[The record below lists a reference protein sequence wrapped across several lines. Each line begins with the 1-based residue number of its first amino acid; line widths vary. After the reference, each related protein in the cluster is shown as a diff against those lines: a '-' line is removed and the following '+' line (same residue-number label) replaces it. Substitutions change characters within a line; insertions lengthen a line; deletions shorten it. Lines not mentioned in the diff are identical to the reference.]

1 MAVETIPTGPTM
13 STAELPADAPTT
25 REGNIPATGSPSAVS
40 GPTGPVWDALMGNPG
55 ATVAVIATAGGVSKT
70 AARKALAA
78 FEADG
83 HAIRTSGGR
92 DGGKR
97 TPDTWSPVTS
107 AEDADEA
114 AGDLP
119 EQLAT
124 DQTGTAGTSA
134 EADDDH
140 SADAD
145 QAADTD
151 QGADGADTDFAPA
164 RNTPAEGASTEA
176 ATDES
181 ASKEPSS
188 EEAASEDAASDHGD
202 DPPATDQ
209 TSAAPA
215 EEGEEGMDGAAVTE
229 AHAALRS
236 LSEEIGAA
244 IEALESGDR
253 SAALAAAEAIYAGSG
268 KARRLVRTAASGRPR
283 SKATGRPRSHP
294 GELRAK
300 VVAHLT
306 EHRGK
311 EFTPHEIGKVINH
324 SAGAVAN
331 ALDRLVELG
340 QAEVTCD
347 RPRRFTASA
356 GATAAEAASDEQTAT
371 DGDGDGAAD
380 GKGAATTGDA
390 QEPTP

>member
-1 MAVETIPTGPTM
+1 MAVETIHTGPATN
-13 STAELPADAPTT
+13 TAELPADAPAA
-25 REGNIPATGSPSAVS
+25 REGNIAATGSPSAVS
-40 GPTGPVWDALMGNPG
+40 GPTGPVWDALTENPG
-55 ATVAVIATAGGVSKT
+55 ATVAVIATTGGVSKT

-83 HAIRTSGGR
+83 HAIRSPGGR
-92 DGGKR
+92 DGGRR
-97 TPDTWSPVTS
+97 TPDAWSPATS

-114 AGDLP
+114 ADDLP
-119 EQLAT
+119 EQPAT
-124 DQTGTAGTSA
+124 DQTGTADTAVA

-145 QAADTD
+145 QDAIGD
-151 QGADGADTDFAPA
+151 QAADGADTDLAPA
-164 RNTPAEGASTEA
+164 QNTPAEGASTEA

-181 ASKEPSS
+181 ALKESS
-188 EEAASEDAASDHGD
+188 SEDAASDHAD
-202 DPPATDQ
+202 DTPATDQ

-215 EEGEEGMDGAAVTE
+215 EEGDEGEEGMDGAAVTE

-236 LSEEIGAA
+236 LSVEIGAA

-253 SAALAAAEAIYAGSG
+253 SAALAAAESIYAGSG
-268 KARRLVRTAASGRPR
+268 KARRLVRIAASGRPR

-306 EHRGK
+306 GHPGK

-340 QAEVTCD
+340 HAVVTCD
-347 RPRRFTASA
+347 RPRRFTA
-356 GATAAEAASDEQTAT
+356 ATAADGTEAASGEHAAT
-371 DGDGDGAAD
+371 DTD
-380 GKGAATTGDA
+380 GKSAATTGDT

>member
-1 MAVETIPTGPTM
+1 MAVETIRTGPAM
-13 STAELPADAPTT
+13 NAPELPADAPAA
-25 REGNIPATGSPSAVS
+25 REGNMAATGSGAAVS
-40 GPTGPVWDALMGNPG
+40 GPTGPVWDALTGNPG
-55 ATVAVIATAGGVSKT
+55 ATVAVIATAAGVSKT

-83 HAIRTSGGR
+83 HATRSPGGR

-97 TPDTWSPVTS
+97 TPDTWRPATS

-114 AGDLP
+114 ADDLP
-119 EQLAT
+119 DQQAA
-124 DQTGTAGTSA
+124 DQTGTAGTASA

-145 QAADTD
+145 QAAD
-151 QGADGADTDFAPA
+151 GADTDLAPA
-164 RNTPAEGASTEA
+164 QNIPAERASTEA

-181 ASKEPSS
+181 APKESSS
-188 EEAASEDAASDHGD
+188 EDAASEDAASDHAD
-202 DPPATDQ
+202 DRSSTDQ

-215 EEGEEGMDGAAVTE
+215 EEGDEGEGGMDGAVVTE
-229 AHAALRS
+229 ARTALRS
-236 LSEEIGAA
+236 LSAEIGAA
-244 IEALESGDR
+244 VEALESGDR
-253 SAALAAAEAIYAGSG
+253 SAALAAAESIYAGSG

-283 SKATGRPRSHP
+283 SRATGRPRSNP

-306 EHRGK
+306 GHPGK

-340 QAEVTCD
+340 QAVVTCD

-356 GATAAEAASDEQTAT
+356 GATAAEAASGEHTATDTDGKSAAT
-371 DGDGDGAAD
+371 DGDGDG
-380 GKGAATTGDA
+380 TTGDA